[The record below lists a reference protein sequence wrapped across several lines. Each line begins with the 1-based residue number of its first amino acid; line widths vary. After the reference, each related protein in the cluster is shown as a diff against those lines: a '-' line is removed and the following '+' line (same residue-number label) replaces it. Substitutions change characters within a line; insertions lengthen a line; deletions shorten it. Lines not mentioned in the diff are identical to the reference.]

1 MNAVHFSIRNFVKQ
15 NLHALLAALFVFAA
29 VSAVPAQIVETG
41 VITGVVKDNSGAV
54 VVKAHVTVRNTDTGL
69 SSNTSTDAQGLYV
82 SPPLNPG
89 NYDIEVD
96 VPGFTKVVEHVRLE
110 VGQRA
115 TADIALAV
123 GANAETIEVQD
134 TGAVLDTESSSV
146 SNLRTEEAVRDLPL
160 NGRNFNELFS
170 LGAGVIPTTLQ
181 SVSIPYTQ
189 QRGPSWFAINGSR
202 YQENRT
208 LVDGIGDNENHNSMT
223 AVFPPIDA
231 IQEFS
236 EETNDADAR
245 YGRSS
250 GGTINVVLKS
260 GSDKYHGDAFE
271 FLRNTALDA
280 RTISILQLQ
289 DRQERKPLC
298 GKTSLASPSADR
310 SFGSRPTP
318 RPSSLPTMPES
329 VSPRARRMWRACQLS
344 MSHRRAMTS
353 PRIQPLSRTHQHML
367 RMPTISFQSTIR

>member
-134 TGAVLDTESSSV
+134 TGAVLETESSSV

-170 LGAGVIPTTLQ
+170 LGAGVIPTT
-181 SVSIPYTQ
+181 PN
-189 QRGPSWFAINGSR
+189 PSA
-202 YQENRT
+202 
-208 LVDGIGDNENHNSMT
+208 
-223 AVFPPIDA
+223 FPI
-231 IQEFS
+231 
-236 EETNDADAR
+236 
-245 YGRSS
+245 RSS
-250 GGTINVVLKS
+250 AAPRGLPS
-260 GSDKYHGDAFE
+260 
-271 FLRNTALDA
+271 TALA
-280 RTISILQLQ
+280 IRKIARLWMALATTRTI
-289 DRQERKPLC
+289 
-298 GKTSLASPSADR
+298 TA
-310 SFGSRPTP
+310 
-318 RPSSLPTMPES
+318 
-329 VSPRARRMWRACQLS
+329 
-344 MSHRRAMTS
+344 
-353 PRIQPLSRTHQHML
+353 
-367 RMPTISFQSTIR
+367 

>member
-134 TGAVLDTESSSV
+134 TAPYWI
-146 SNLRTEEAVRDLPL
+146 RRVRRSPI
-160 NGRNFNELFS
+160 S
-170 LGAGVIPTTLQ
+170 APKK
-181 SVSIPYTQ
+181 
-189 QRGPSWFAINGSR
+189 PSGICLSTAAI
-202 YQENRT
+202 
-208 LVDGIGDNENHNSMT
+208 SM
-223 AVFPPIDA
+223 
-231 IQEFS
+231 S
-236 EETNDADAR
+236 
-245 YGRSS
+245 
-250 GGTINVVLKS
+250 
-260 GSDKYHGDAFE
+260 
-271 FLRNTALDA
+271 
-280 RTISILQLQ
+280 
-289 DRQERKPLC
+289 
-298 GKTSLASPSADR
+298 SLAWA
-310 SFGSRPTP
+310 
-318 RPSSLPTMPES
+318 
-329 VSPRARRMWRACQLS
+329 RA
-344 MSHRRAMTS
+344 
-353 PRIQPLSRTHQHML
+353 LSRRHSN
-367 RMPTISFQSTIR
+367 P